1 MKKIKLFLLSFLFI
15 PHSFS
20 MFHKHIFN
28 KIRIAKNKSF
38 HTTTS
43 TLKTMNWEEIIE
55 IEKRLHEESLLK
67 NPEFLQKV
75 AHKQEN
81 NSELLLKKIITLN
94 EAILTQNHI
103 IFLHHINDRIP
114 INYTA
119 REDMIQKTKDDL
131 TNLYKDHNIDIADSK
146 DKNE

>member
-43 TLKTMNWEEIIE
+43 TPKTMDWKEGAE
-55 IEKRLHEESLLK
+55 
-67 NPEFLQKV
+67 
-75 AHKQEN
+75 QEN
-81 NSELLLKKIITLN
+81 NFEPLLKKIIAQN
-94 EAILTQNHI
+94 NAILKQNHI
-103 IFLHHINDRIP
+103 MFLHHINDRIP

-119 REDMIQKTKDDL
+119 RENMIQKTKDDL
-131 TNLYKDHNIDIADSK
+131 TNLYNDHNIDIANCQ
-146 DKNE
+146 DK